1 MEASWKKMPGTDFPV
16 KPLAKSQFSDTATP
30 GHRSPGSQHS
40 AGPSR
45 SAGPA
50 SASFYQTSHWVS
62 HPGQASLFSF
72 LCSAPNALE
81 YMDGRFTKALNTQRS
96 LLSLPITITG
106 ETKEKDPN
114 LRVEIMFLRK
124 HYHPHLRFFKNVLIM
139 RYCFYLL
146 SQYQ

>member
-1 MEASWKKMPGTDFPV
+1 MMEASWKKMPGTDFPV

-81 YMDGRFTKALNTQRS
+81 YMDGRFTNALNTQRS
-96 LLSLPITITG
+96 VLSPPRNYNWGNQGKRPKSQSGNYVSKETLPPPLMI
-106 ETKEKDPN
+106 
-114 LRVEIMFLRK
+114 F
-124 HYHPHLRFFKNVLIM
+124 
-139 RYCFYLL
+139 
-146 SQYQ
+146 